1 MELIDKCQSE
11 LYTLSKTS
19 NKEERALLLKKFD
32 DCVID
37 AISEISK
44 NCLIDKIPLTQ
55 CNFKKI
61 KAYKATIRKLSK
73 KNIPSG
79 NKRALIVQQ
88 GGFLNI
94 LIPSVLSLLA
104 NEIEKNETSSY
115 RRK

>member
-1 MELIDKCQSE
+1 MELIDKCKTE
-11 LYTLSKTS
+11 LYNISKTS
-19 NKEERALLLKKFD
+19 NKEERDLLLKRLD

-61 KAYKATIRKLSK
+61 KEYKSTIRELSK
-73 KNIPSG
+73 KNIPRE
-79 NKRALIVQQ
+79 NKREIIVQQ

-104 NEIEKNETSSY
+104 NVIEK
-115 RRK
+115 RLLK